1 MRELMN
7 LFLNPGTFGFLE
19 CPIYEVHTEVTL
31 HCQDEE
37 EVEEAD
43 IAMEYMRYLEGVS
56 MGC

>member
-19 CPIYEVHTEVTL
+19 CLIYKVHTEVAL
-31 HCQDEE
+31 HHQDEE

-43 IAMEYMRYLEGVS
+43 IAMEYMRYLEGIL

>member
-1 MRELMN
+1 MN

-19 CPIYEVHTEVTL
+19 CLIYEVHTEVAL
-31 HCQDEE
+31 HRQDEE

-43 IAMEYMRYLEGVS
+43 IMMEYMCYLEGIS